1 MAKYTA
7 SYEFSQDPDCI
18 YGILS
23 DIEHMKEFMPLCKRS
38 QVLSRRATADA
49 EVVEANFLL
58 RYRQIGFERSFDLV
72 LTFRPVEKC
81 VEVATTDTA
90 FGSGVA
96 RCIVTGTGRS
106 GSRVVFETDY
116 RIRNFFFRLLFGRRL
131 LLQGVDRVMDRVRQR
146 AETLSGS

>member
-1 MAKYTA
+1 MAKHTA

-23 DIEHMKEFMPLCKRS
+23 DVEHMSEFMPLCKRS
-38 QVLSRRATADA
+38 QVLSRRAMADA

-58 RYRQIGFERSFDLV
+58 RYRQIGFERSFDLM
-72 LTFRPVEKC
+72 LTLRPVDRS

-90 FGSGVA
+90 FGSGA
-96 RCIVTGTGRS
+96 AICTVTGIGRS

-116 RIRNFFFRLLFGRRL
+116 RIRNLFLRLFFGRRL
-131 LLQGVDRVMDRVRQR
+131 LLQGVGRVMDRVRQR
-146 AETLSGS
+146 AEALCGS

>member
-7 SYEFSQDPDCI
+7 SYEFSQDRDCI

-23 DIEHMKEFMPLCKRS
+23 DVERMSEFMPLCKRS

-58 RYRQIGFERSFDLV
+58 RYRQIGFERSFDLI
-72 LTFRPVEKC
+72 LTLRPGERC
-81 VEVATTDTA
+81 VEVATTDTG
-90 FGSGVA
+90 FGSGFA
-96 RCIVTGTGRS
+96 RCTVTGMGRS
-106 GSRVVFETDY
+106 GSRVVFDSDY
-116 RIRNFFFRLLFGRRL
+116 KIRNLFLRLFFGRRL
-131 LLQGVDRVMDRVRQR
+131 LLQGVSRVMDRVRQR

>member
-18 YGILS
+18 YAILS
-23 DIEHMKEFMPLCKRS
+23 DVERMSEFMPLCKRS
-38 QVLSRRATADA
+38 QVLSRQTTADA
-49 EVVEANFLL
+49 EAVEANFLL

-72 LTFRPVEKC
+72 LTFHPVERC

-96 RCIVTGTGRS
+96 RCTVTGVGRS
-106 GSRVVFETDY
+106 GSRLVFETDY
-116 RIRNFFFRLLFGRRL
+116 RIRNLFLRLFFGRRL
-131 LLQGVDRVMDRVRQR
+131 LLQGVGRVMDRVRQR
-146 AETLSGS
+146 AETLSGW

>member
-1 MAKYTA
+1 MAKYSA

-23 DIEHMKEFMPLCKRS
+23 DVERMSEFLPLCKRS

-72 LTFRPVEKC
+72 LALRPVERC

-96 RCIVTGTGRS
+96 RCTVTGMGRS
-106 GSRVVFETDY
+106 GARVVFDTDY
-116 RIRNFFFRLLFGRRL
+116 KIRNLFIRLFFARRL
-131 LLQGVDRVMDRVRQR
+131 LLHGVSRVMDRVRQR

>member
-18 YGILS
+18 YRILS
-23 DIEHMKEFMPLCKRS
+23 DIERMSEFMPLCKRS
-38 QVLSRRATADA
+38 QVLSRRTTPDA

-72 LTFRPVEKC
+72 LTLRPVARC
-81 VEVATTDTA
+81 VEVAASDTA
-90 FGSGVA
+90 LGSGVS
-96 RCIVTGTGRS
+96 RCTVTGMGRS

-116 RIRNFFFRLLFGRRL
+116 RIRNLLLRLFFARRL
-131 LLQGVDRVMDRVRQR
+131 LLHGVGRVMDRVRQR
-146 AETLSGS
+146 AEALSRS

>member
-23 DIEHMKEFMPLCKRS
+23 DVERMSEFLPLCKRS

-72 LTFRPVEKC
+72 LALRPVERS

-96 RCIVTGTGRS
+96 RCTVTGMGRN
-106 GSRVVFETDY
+106 GARVVFDSDY
-116 RIRNFFFRLLFGRRL
+116 KIRNLFIRLFFGRRL
-131 LLQGVDRVMDRVRQR
+131 LLHGVSRVMDRVRQR